1 MNELSAAEAAEVLS
15 NTPDNY
21 LLLDVREPVE
31 LQIAA
36 INNAVHIPMGEIP
49 SRLDELDRDKTII
62 CLCKSGGRSAQ
73 VGHFLLDQGFS
84 KVINL
89 AGGINAWS
97 EDVDSTI
104 PFY

>member
-1 MNELSAAEAAEVLS
+1 MNELTAAEAAEFLS
-15 NTPDNY
+15 KTPDDY
-21 LLLDVREPVE
+21 VLLDVREPVE

-36 INNAVHIPMGEIP
+36 LNNAVHIPMGEIP
-49 SRLDELDRDKTII
+49 GRIDELDRDKTII

-73 VGHFLLDQGFS
+73 VGHFLLDQGFN
-84 KVINL
+84 KVANL

-104 PFY
+104 PLY

>member
-21 LLLDVREPVE
+21 VLLDVREPVE

-36 INNAVHIPMGEIP
+36 LNNAVHIPMGEIP
-49 SRLDELDRDKTII
+49 GRLDELDRDKTII

-84 KVINL
+84 NVINL

-104 PFY
+104 PLY